1 MNVVLKTKNAV
12 TLAKIKGDLDHHTAK
27 DIRAAIDKEI
37 KGMNSN
43 FLILDFSAVTFMDSS
58 GIGLVMGRYKLMEE
72 WGGEVVVAC
81 PPNYIKK
88 VLNLAGIDRLT
99 RIVEDYSDLFKDKE
113 DEKEREKIEEK
124 TN

>member
-1 MNVVLKTKNAV
+1 MNVDVKSKNAV

-27 DIRAAIDKEI
+27 FIRTEIDREI
-37 KGMNSN
+37 KDKNSKT
-43 FLILDFSAVTFMDSS
+43 LIIDFSAVTFMDSS

-72 WGGEVVVAC
+72 MGGRVLVAC

-99 RIVEDYSDLFKDKE
+99 GIIEDYSALFCDR
-113 DEKEREKIEEK
+113 EKEGEKVEEK
-124 TN
+124 TNQ